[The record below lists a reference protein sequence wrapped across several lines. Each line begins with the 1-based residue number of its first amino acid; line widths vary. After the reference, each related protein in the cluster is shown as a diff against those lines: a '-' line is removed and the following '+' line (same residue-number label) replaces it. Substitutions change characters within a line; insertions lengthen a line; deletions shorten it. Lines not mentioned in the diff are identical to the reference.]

1 MTQAIVNN
9 AAAISFD
16 RDLTVAQTLSQSRR
30 LKWFRKGPIQAIAEV
45 QMNVMRR
52 ETYQSILAALTANI
66 LGPYTLTFPEEVVG
80 VPITASV
87 SPNAP
92 NQVGTSISVSGPATT
107 TPILAGTIIQFP
119 NHSQT
124 YISTT
129 DVTLDGVGDG
139 LIILDQPLFSSPIMD
154 EDIRGGTD
162 VMFSMHLVNRPRASF
177 GPTGLVNHDG
187 PFLFAEAL

>member
-52 ETYQSILAALTANI
+52 ETYQSIIAILAQDI
-66 LGPYTLTFPEEVVG
+66 LGPYTLSFPEEVVG
-80 VPITASV
+80 SPITASV
-87 SPNAP
+87 SPSVA
-92 NQVGTSISVSGPATT
+92 NQSGNTVMVSGPATT
-107 TPILAGTIIQFP
+107 TPILAGSIIQFP
-119 NHSQT
+119 NHTESYMVT
-124 YISTT
+124 S
-129 DVTLDGVGDG
+129 DLTLDGVGDG
-139 LIILDQPLFSSPIMD
+139 TLRLDQPLFSSPAVG
-154 EDIRGGTD
+154 EDIRAGTD
-162 VMFSMHLVNRPRASF
+162 VMFSMNLINRPRASF